1 MPETPSILDR
11 ILAHKR
17 DEIAQRSRNY
27 SVELLRDFAKEQS
40 PARGFAQS
48 LRSRVSNRKTA
59 VIAEIKRASP
69 SKGVLR
75 EPFEPL
81 DLARAYMT
89 AGATCLS
96 VLTDNHFF
104 KGSSAILDL
113 VRRHCPLPVLR
124 KDFIIDPYQLHES
137 KAVGA
142 DAVLLIAAALPDDGL
157 LRDLFTQTV
166 ELGMDVLAEVHD
178 EAELDRMLKLGDGLE
193 LIGVN
198 NRNLDTFEVSLETSL
213 RLAAKV
219 PDGKIIV
226 SESGIH
232 SGADIRR
239 LHDGSIDACLIGEAL
254 MTAPDPGEKLKELLA

>member
-1 MPETPSILDR
+1 MAETILGQ

-17 DEIAQRSRNY
+17 DEIKQRKDRY
-27 SVELLRDFAKEQS
+27 SVSDLQDFAKEQS
-40 PARGFAQS
+40 AARGFARTLKS
-48 LRSRVSNRKTA
+48 LVSARQTA

-81 DLARAYMT
+81 AIARDYMA
-89 AGATCLS
+89 AGAACLS
-96 VLTDNHFF
+96 VLTDNRFF
-104 KGSSAILDL
+104 RGSGAILDL
-113 VRRHCPLPVLR
+113 VRRHCPLPALR

-157 LRDLFTQTV
+157 LRDLLGQAR

-178 EAELDRMLKLGDGLE
+178 EAELARVLQPGGGPE

-198 NRNLDTFEVSLETSL
+198 NRDLNTFEVSLETSL
-213 RLAAKV
+213 RLAAQV
-219 PDGKIIV
+219 PGDKIVV

-232 SGADIRR
+232 TGDDIRR
-239 LHDGSIDACLIGEAL
+239 LRDGRVYACLVGEAL
-254 MTAPDPGEKLKELLA
+254 MTAENPGDKLRELLA